1 MGGDLERSGGPEHE
15 RTNET
20 LAEQLKLER
29 ERLAFTLRVA
39 GIVAWQWDPVVGTLT
54 HSTDPSLFLRLD
66 PDEPIRSA
74 ADFFDRIH
82 PDDRA
87 RFEAAVRETL
97 LHGGDYE
104 EEFRV
109 LRGDGSTLWCVD
121 KGRRVEDEP
130 GKPHLAGIFVDITER
145 KQREEEVRRLNTE
158 LARRAHELQTVL
170 DVLPV
175 GVFIAEDASCTSVR
189 ANPAGAAILGIAPHA
204 NASKSAPEA
213 DRLPFRLMRDG
224 RELAPDELP
233 MQRSARTGETIRGEE
248 LQILRADDAALE
260 LTGDAMPL
268 FDEHQRIR
276 GCVGAFIDVTEHKR
290 LDAARAEEARRK
302 DEFLATL
309 AHELRNPLAPIRMAV
324 ELVRRRGPIT
334 PRQEP
339 ALGIIT
345 RQVEQLTRLV
355 DDLLDVS
362 RITRG
367 KVELRKE
374 WVDLRSVVAR
384 ALEGVQPALEVSNHR
399 PQLELPTQ
407 PLHVHGDPTR
417 LSQAL
422 GNLLHNATKHTP
434 PGGHIALSMKQQ
446 GTEVAITVRDEGAGI
461 PPEVMPRIFE
471 LFTQADT
478 SLERSHGGLGLGL
491 TIAKQIVELHG
502 GSIDATSEGVGRGS
516 EFTIRLPYEAPR
528 AEPVRPRASR
538 AAVGAAVERR
548 VLVVDDNHDAA
559 DSLAAVLEFEGHE
572 VRTAYGAREALRAS
586 RSFRPEVVFLDIGM
600 PEMNGLDVARRLR
613 QQDESRHAHLIA
625 MTGWGQ
631 EADRRRAKAAGFDD
645 HLVKPVT
652 PEAVAE
658 VLARGG
664 GSAS

>member
-1 MGGDLERSGGPEHE
+1 MGGDLERSGRPDSE
-15 RTNET
+15 RTDPR
-20 LAEQLKLER
+20 LAEQLRLER
-29 ERLAFTLRVA
+29 ERLAFALREA
-39 GIVAWQWDPVVGTLT
+39 GIIAWEWDPETDRVT
-54 HSTDPSLFLRLD
+54 HSADAVTYLRLP
-66 PDEPIRSA
+66 PDTELLTRA
-74 ADFFDRIH
+74 QFFARIH
-82 PDDRA
+82 PDDQERVG
-87 RFEAAVRETL
+87 RVFMKVLRD
-97 LHGGDYE
+97 GGSAKAEY
-104 EEFRV
+104 RV
-109 LRGDGSTLWCVD
+109 LRGDGSILWCID
-121 KGRRVEDEP
+121 QCHRIDDGP

-158 LARRAHELQTVL
+158 LVRRAQELQTVL

-175 GVFIAEDASCTSVR
+175 GVFIADDASCTSVR
-189 ANPAGAAILGIAPHA
+189 ANPAGAAMLGVAPHA
-204 NASKSAPEA
+204 NASKSAPAA

-233 MQRSARTGETIRGEE
+233 MQRSARTGETIRGDE
-248 LQILRADDAALE
+248 LQIHRADGKLLE

-268 FDEHQRIR
+268 FDEHRRIR
-276 GCVGAFIDVTEHKR
+276 GCVGAFIDVTERKR
-290 LDAARAEEARRK
+290 IDAARAEEARRK

-324 ELVRRRGPIT
+324 EIMRRRRLTAG
-334 PRQEP
+334 Q
-339 ALGIIT
+339 ALDIID
-345 RQVEQLTRLV
+345 RQVDQLTRLV

-374 WVDLRSVVAR
+374 WVDLRSIVDR
-384 ALEGVQPALEVSNHR
+384 ALEGVQPALEASDHR
-399 PQLELPTQ
+399 PQLELPTA
-407 PLHVHGDPTR
+407 PLHVHGDAAR

-434 PGGHIALSMKQQ
+434 PGGQIVLSMSQR
-446 GTEVAITVRDEGAGI
+446 GGEVAISVRDDGAGI

-491 TIAKQIVELHG
+491 TIAKQIVEMHG
-502 GSIDATSEGVGRGS
+502 GSIVATSEGVGRGS
-516 EFTIRLPYEAPR
+516 EFTIRLPYEAGRVQPTLPR
-528 AEPVRPRASR
+528 KARADVAET
-538 AAVGAAVERR
+538 GERR
-548 VLVVDDNHDAA
+548 VLVVDDNRDAA
-559 DSLAAVLEFEGHE
+559 DSLAAVLELTGHE
-572 VRTAYGAREALRAS
+572 VRTAYGAREALTAS
-586 RSFRPEVVFLDIGM
+586 RHFRPEVVFLDIGM

-613 QQDESRHAHLIA
+613 QQEETRDAHIIA

-631 EADRRRAKAAGFDD
+631 DNDRRRAKAAGFDD

-664 GSAS
+664 GSTR